1 MLQKSCHRI
10 KLNATHLKPPD
21 TKIFSAKKKNIG
33 ICVPQRRLLLD
44 NMTELYY
51 LVRVFKIQQL
61 SITMVVEE
69 LQNTPQS
76 EIPFAYLLLP
86 VHAQNLIFSLLLQ
99 NREHQSTKQKSFV
112 LVYRLLLSFFPG
124 CINELSTRDI
134 SNFWS
139 L

>member
-1 MLQKSCHRI
+1 MQLI
-10 KLNATHLKPPD
+10 KNPLILKY
-21 TKIFSAKKKNIG
+21 SQLKKKQDWNLCSTEKALTG
-33 ICVPQRRLLLD
+33 Q
-44 NMTELYY
+44 MTELHY

-61 SITMVVEE
+61 SITMGVEE

-134 SNFWS
+134 SDFWS
-139 L
+139 LWGSVAL